1 MKPSEFAGF
10 KRECRRSQEP
20 VERCS
25 IEPLNPAQQPWA
37 LSVIRKTGAFELVPV
52 ELALCAQR

>member
-1 MKPSEFAGF
+1 MKSLELGGV

-37 LSVIRKTGAFELVPV
+37 WSVIRKSGAFELVPV